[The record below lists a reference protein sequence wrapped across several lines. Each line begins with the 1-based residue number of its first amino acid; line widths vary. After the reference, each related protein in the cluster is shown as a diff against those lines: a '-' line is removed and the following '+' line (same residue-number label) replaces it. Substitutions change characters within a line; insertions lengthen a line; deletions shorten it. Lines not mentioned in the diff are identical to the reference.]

1 MARLEYL
8 KRKNCLGDVNL
19 GPCRFIIFQ
28 SIEPSFFFFFCKIKY
43 ELKYKDFVFFT
54 SREPRGM
61 VIESQNP
68 K

>member
-28 SIEPSFFFFFCKIKY
+28 SIEPSFFFFRIEY
-43 ELKYKDFVFFT
+43 QLKYKDFVFFT

-61 VIESQNP
+61 VIETNL
-68 K
+68 